1 MQHERNVSCQELQL
15 AVAGVGYHIALFA
28 VHADVM
34 RFVELPG
41 AADGAN
47 MRAVGVLKNL
57 HAMILAISNNY
68 VITRFVERKSY
79 GVLQPAAPVANT
91 NAALEDSFAVQH
103 LDAIVIAVAH
113 DKVVIFVVRDV
124 TFSRKLAITAAL
136 LTEGGKQFSVKLK
149 NLNCS
154 VAELD
159 SDIAATPV
167 NCNAGG
173 IRLTLTAFSLA
184 RKAKRPNELTGC
196 IV

>member
-57 HAMILAISNNY
+57 HAMILAVSNNY

-79 GVLQPAAPVANT
+79 RMLQTAAPVANT
-91 NAALEDSFAVQH
+91 DAALEDSFAVQH

-113 DKVVIFVVRDV
+113 DKVVVFFIRDV
-124 TFSRKLAITAAL
+124 AFSRKLAITAAL
-136 LTEGGKQFSVKLK
+136 LTEGGNQFSVQLK
-149 NLNCS
+149 NLN
-154 VAELD
+154 
-159 SDIAATPV
+159 
-167 NCNAGG
+167 
-173 IRLTLTAFSLA
+173 
-184 RKAKRPNELTGC
+184 
-196 IV
+196 